1 MRFSDILGHD
11 RALGI
16 IGAYLEKS
24 RFSGA
29 FIFSGPEGIGKRMVA
44 KLIACQL
51 NCTGGV
57 DRPCASCSGCLKI
70 QKETHPDLHII
81 QNGQSQ
87 IKMEDIRGILR
98 QANLRPYEGALK
110 VFIIDNAH
118 KLNSEAA
125 NSLLKVLEEPPKDV
139 LIILVTHKPQN
150 IIKTV
155 LSRCQEI
162 KFSPMVRAQ
171 LETVLIKNY
180 ALDKASA
187 HFLAYYAEG
196 RLGLALRLKDTPLL
210 QEKNKIFDAF
220 VLSAKPL
227 DRQIIGQS
235 KEQMQAC
242 LNILAS
248 WFRDIY
254 LLKAGLP
261 DQEAI
266 HLDRH
271 SDLLKLIPR
280 FSFKQLDEIM
290 STLSESSLYLDKNI
304 NTKLILHNLLMTQSG
319 ALLSLR

>member
-1 MRFSDILGHD
+1 MGFSDILGHTKT
-11 RALGI
+11 LGI

-24 RFSGA
+24 RFSGSY
-29 FIFSGPEGIGKRMVA
+29 IFSGPEGIGKRMAA
-44 KLIACQL
+44 KIIAQQL
-51 NCTGGV
+51 NCTGQAL
-57 DRPCASCSGCLKI
+57 RPCGICGGCLKI
-70 QKETHPDLHII
+70 QKETHPDLQII

-98 QANLRPYEGALK
+98 QANLRPYEGAVK

-125 NSLLKVLEEPPKDV
+125 NSLLKVLEEPPGDV

-155 LSRCQEI
+155 LSRCKEI
-162 KFSPMVRAQ
+162 KFSPLIRAQ
-171 LETVLIKNY
+171 LEAILIKNY
-180 ALDKASA
+180 ALDKAAA

-196 RLGLALRLKDTPLL
+196 RIGLALRLKDTPLL

-220 VLSAKPL
+220 ILSSKPL
-227 DRQIIGQS
+227 EQS
-235 KEQMQAC
+235 IMNQTKEQLQVC

-254 LLKAGLP
+254 LLKCGLP

-280 FSFKQLDEIM
+280 FSFKHLDEIM
-290 STLSESSLYLDKNI
+290 AGLSESSWYLEKNI
-304 NTKLILHNLLMTQSG
+304 NSKLILHNLG
-319 ALLSLR
+319 ALL

>member
-1 MRFSDILGHD
+1 MRFSDVLGQA

-29 FIFSGPEGIGKRMVA
+29 YIFSGPEGIGKRTVA
-44 KLIACQL
+44 KIIAKQL
-51 NCTGGV
+51 NCTGQV
-57 DRPCASCSGCLKI
+57 DTPCGSCSSCLKI
-70 QKETHPDLHII
+70 QKEEHPDLHII

-98 QANLRPYEGALK
+98 QASFRPYEGVIK

-125 NSLLKVLEEPPKDV
+125 NSLLKVLEEPPRDV
-139 LIILVTHKPQN
+139 LIILITHKPQN
-150 IIKTV
+150 IIRTV
-155 LSRCQEI
+155 LSRCKEI
-162 KFSPMVRAQ
+162 KFSPLIRTQ
-171 LETVLIKNY
+171 LEAVLIKNY
-180 ALDKASA
+180 ALDKTTA
-187 HFLAYYAEG
+187 HFLAFYSEG

-210 QEKNKIFDAF
+210 QEKNKVFDSF
-220 VLSAKPL
+220 ILSAKPL
-227 DRQIIGQS
+227 DHFMMNQS
-235 KEQMQAC
+235 KEQLQVC

-254 LLKAGLP
+254 LLKAGLS
-261 DQEAI
+261 DKETI

-280 FSFKQLDEIM
+280 FSFKQLDDIM
-290 STLSESSLYLDKNI
+290 ATLSESALYLERNI
-304 NTKLILHNLLMTQSG
+304 NSKLLLHNLG
-319 ALLSLR
+319 AQLWKA

>member
-1 MRFSDILGHD
+1 MGFSDVLGHSK
-11 RALGI
+11 ALGI
-16 IGAYLEKS
+16 IQSYLEKS

-29 FIFSGPEGIGKRMVA
+29 FIFSGPEGIGKKMVA
-44 KLIACQL
+44 KIIAGQL
-51 NCTGGV
+51 NCTGQG
-57 DRPCASCSGCLKI
+57 DRPCGSCSGCLKI
-70 QKETHPDLHII
+70 QNETHPDLHII

-98 QANLRPYEGALK
+98 QANLRPYEGSVK

-139 LIILVTHKPQN
+139 LIILITHKPQN

-162 KFSPMVRAQ
+162 KFSPLMRAQ

-180 ALDKASA
+180 ALDNTSA

-210 QEKNKIFDAF
+210 REKNKIFDAF
-220 VLSAKPL
+220 ILSSKPL
-227 DRQIIGQS
+227 DHFMMNQS
-235 KEQMQAC
+235 KEQLQVC
-242 LNILAS
+242 LNVLAS

-254 LLKAGLP
+254 LLKAGLS
-261 DQEAI
+261 DKEVI
-266 HLDRH
+266 HLDRRN
-271 SDLLKLIPR
+271 DLLKLIPR

-290 STLSESSLYLDKNI
+290 LALSESSLYLEKNI
-304 NTKLILHNLLMTQSG
+304 NSKIVLHNLG
-319 ALLSLR
+319 AQLWKA